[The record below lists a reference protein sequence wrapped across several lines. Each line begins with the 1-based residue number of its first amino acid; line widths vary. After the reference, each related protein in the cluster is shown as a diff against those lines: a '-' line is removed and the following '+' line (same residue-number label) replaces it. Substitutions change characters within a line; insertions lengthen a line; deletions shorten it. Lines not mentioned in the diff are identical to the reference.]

1 MSSLNY
7 KEYLQTGE
15 NLSYEILYDVWE
27 AMDHAHKALS
37 RLDDEQGRKLLS
49 VFPELSSLAMTFG
62 QIAEVRSNL
71 PMPSGLAMNSEGIAH
86 DRVLNLLRWCESNTE
101 QWEAQQLLPI
111 AKEHSPIDDQ
121 PLVDEEKTF

>member
-15 NLSYEILYDVWE
+15 NISYEVLYDVWE
-27 AMDHAHKALS
+27 AMEHAHKALA
-37 RLDDEQGRKLLS
+37 RLNNDQGHKLLA

-62 QIAEVRSNL
+62 QIAEVRTDL
-71 PMPSGLAMNSEGIAH
+71 PMPSGLAMNSEGITH
-86 DRVLNLLRWCESNTE
+86 DRVLNLLRWCESNSG

-121 PLVDEEKTF
+121 PLVDEEKPF

>member
-15 NLSYEILYDVWE
+15 NISYEVLYDVWE
-27 AMDHAHKALS
+27 AMEHAHKALAS
-37 RLDDEQGRKLLS
+37 LNTDQGHKLLA

-62 QIAEVRSNL
+62 QIAEVRTEL

-86 DRVLNLLRWCESNTE
+86 DRVVNLLRWCESNAE

-121 PLVDEEKTF
+121 PLMDEESAF

>member
-1 MSSLNY
+1 M
-7 KEYLQTGE
+7 E
-15 NLSYEILYDVWE
+15 
-27 AMDHAHKALS
+27 HAHKALA
-37 RLDDEQGRKLLS
+37 RLNTDQGHKLLA

-62 QIAEVRSNL
+62 QIAEVRTEL

-86 DRVLNLLRWCESNTE
+86 DRVVNLLRWCESNAE

-121 PLVDEEKTF
+121 PLMDEESAF

>member
-15 NLSYEILYDVWE
+15 NISYEVLYDVWE
-27 AMDHAHKALS
+27 AMEHAHKALA
-37 RLDDEQGRKLLS
+37 RLNTDQGHKLLA

-62 QIAEVRSNL
+62 QIAEVRTEL

-86 DRVLNLLRWCESNTE
+86 DRVVNLLRWCESNAE

-111 AKEHSPIDDQ
+111 AKEHSPIDDH
-121 PLVDEEKTF
+121 PLMDAESAF